1 MMSFVKKNK
10 YILVAAAI
18 LLAGSYGGYKYYQ
31 STQVT
36 TTAVKMGE
44 VKKGNIMQTV
54 SATGALSAQ
63 DNVDISS
70 KITGRIVEVLV
81 KENQHVNAGDVL
93 VRLDA
98 TSLNATLAQ
107 MQAKLHNAQANYERN
122 LNLLNRGAISQSTF
136 DSVEAD
142 YLVAKSNYEK
152 AASDVND
159 TVITTPISGYII
171 GKPTPVGQTISS
183 GISTPQVIMSVA
195 TLDNM
200 EIEALVDESDI
211 GQVKDGQKVK
221 FTVDA
226 YPNETFTGKVRL
238 ISRSAT
244 TENNV
249 IYYKVY
255 VTVDDAKGK
264 LLPTMTARTEI
275 IIDEA
280 NDVHCPHPGNP
291 VQRNIK
297 QLRLQISPRR
307 SWIFCSFSQASKI
320 SALKSVFF
328 LYRYVRS
335 VSLQLSGTVLQMKLT
350 SLLYLAPCFWKYF
363 SLLQYFSLFCQ
374 AVEFHF
380 PSLPYAPSQKHV
392 CNALTGPHSD
402 DT

>member
-183 GISTPQVIMSVA
+183 GISTPQYYVCG
-195 TLDNM
+195 N
-200 EIEALVDESDI
+200 
-211 GQVKDGQKVK
+211 
-221 FTVDA
+221 
-226 YPNETFTGKVRL
+226 TG
-238 ISRSAT
+238 
-244 TENNV
+244 
-249 IYYKVY
+249 
-255 VTVDDAKGK
+255 
-264 LLPTMTARTEI
+264 
-275 IIDEA
+275 
-280 NDVHCPHPGNP
+280 
-291 VQRNIK
+291 
-297 QLRLQISPRR
+297 
-307 SWIFCSFSQASKI
+307 
-320 SALKSVFF
+320 
-328 LYRYVRS
+328 
-335 VSLQLSGTVLQMKLT
+335 
-350 SLLYLAPCFWKYF
+350 
-363 SLLQYFSLFCQ
+363 
-374 AVEFHF
+374 
-380 PSLPYAPSQKHV
+380 
-392 CNALTGPHSD
+392 
-402 DT
+402 

>member
-1 MMSFVKKNK
+1 MLKFIKSNK
-10 YILVAAAI
+10 YVIIACAI

-31 STQVT
+31 SSQAEAVT
-36 TTAVKMGE
+36 VKLGE
-44 VKKGNIMQTV
+44 VTQGDLTETI
-54 SATGALSAQ
+54 SATGSLAAL

-93 VRLDA
+93 VRLDDTA
-98 TSLNATLAQ
+98 LRATLAQ
-107 MQAKLHNAQANYERN
+107 MQARLDNAALTYNRYRS
-122 LNLLNRGAISQSTF
+122 LLATGAISQSNY
-136 DSVEAD
+136 DAAYAD

-159 TVITTPISGYII
+159 TVIVTPISGYII

-200 EIEALVDESDI
+200 EIETMVDESDI
-211 GQVKDGQKVK
+211 GQVKVGQQVR

-226 YPNETFTGKVRL
+226 FPDETFTGKVRL
-238 ISRSAT
+238 VSKSAE

-264 LLPTMTARTEI
+264 LLPTMTARAEF

-280 NDVHCPHPGNP
+280 KDVLMAPLNCIYNEGK
-291 VQRNIK
+291 R
-297 QLRLQISPRR
+297 
-307 SWIFCSFSQASKI
+307 
-320 SALKSVFF
+320 
-328 LYRYVRS
+328 RYVKVYNEKTKETRNVDVTVGLS
-335 VSLQLSGTVLQMKLT
+335 NDSNIVITGAGLQPGER
-350 SLLYLAPCFWKYF
+350 LLVKK
-363 SLLQYFSLFCQ
+363 
-374 AVEFHF
+374 AV
-380 PSLPYAPSQKHV
+380 AKQT
-392 CNALTGPHSD
+392 NTRMGPHI
-402 DT
+402 

>member
-1 MMSFVKKNK
+1 MMSFLKRNK
-10 YILVAAAI
+10 YVIVACAI
-18 LLAGSYGGYKYYQ
+18 LIGAGYGGYKYYQ

-36 TTAVKMGE
+36 DTAIKMGE
-44 VKKGNIMQTV
+44 VKKGNIVETV
-54 SATGALSAQ
+54 SATGSLSAQ

-98 TSLNATLAQ
+98 TSLKATLAQ
-107 MQAKLHNAQANYERN
+107 MEAKLNNAQATYNRYVS
-122 LNLLNRGAISQSTF
+122 LLNRGAISQSDF

-211 GQVKDGQKVK
+211 GQVKVGQKVK

-226 YPNETFTGKVRL
+226 YSDETFTGKVRL

-275 IIDEA
+275 IVDQA
-280 NDVHCPHPGNP
+280 NDVMIVPLNCIYSEGK
-291 VQRNIK
+291 R
-297 QLRLQISPRR
+297 
-307 SWIFCSFSQASKI
+307 
-320 SALKSVFF
+320 
-328 LYRYVRS
+328 RYVK
-335 VSLQLSGTVLQMKLT
+335 VYNEKTKETKDVDVKLGLT
-350 SLLYLAPCFWKYF
+350 SD
-363 SLLQYFSLFCQ
+363 SEV
-374 AVEFHF
+374 AVTA
-380 PSLPYAPSQKHV
+380 PSLEVGEKLLVKKATSKQSG
-392 CNALTGPHSD
+392 NNRMGPPPM
-402 DT
+402 